1 MSVKIN
7 GEEFKIYL
15 QDTLDTIKERY
26 CRDNDTI
33 PKLCYMNI
41 IKQNNISSFES
52 KKIGSVNISMLREN
66 AYDINP
72 LEGAEIEAKSFS
84 QFYLE
89 ADIDENDFDRSFNKF
104 VIDALEL
111 FPFSS
116 RDEVFFTYIIITN
129 SDPVNEEDYSDSY
142 ERAIEQYTELIDK
155 KNEYALYFSFYKKE
169 LETLSLKVENNIN
182 QSESVKAIVNSVLQ
196 EEDDEKYEEP
206 KVIKTH
212 LKLTEYTYNGS
223 FKYSIDIY
231 DFFSKFKTT
240 KICPYIR
247 LGKYHKVYNGV
258 RIIDE
263 EWFEEYL
270 EDNDAVAQMFISGKK
285 QPPSAPFSE
294 REQSD
299 ELSNPVL
306 GASISNYYLVQ
317 ITQLSEDKGVFTFNI
332 NINVNEQ
339 MDLTEDEI
347 FERTISYFSYP
358 LIDLGLR
365 KDFGKG
371 YFVMK
376 GLEVS
381 DELFFD
387 TCLNDEKVNNIIFID
402 EKYKIQKERGGIRFY
417 VSENNLE
424 TSIKCSLVKKVV
436 LKSNEDEAVAF
447 PNIVHARDFITVIQ
461 ITKGSSMAETLKLI
475 TLLENLLYYIQS
487 RQSSF
492 LKYYEKFMTNLKDID
507 AKYIKKKPKKDKKIT
522 LKDIYPQIFISGYAR
537 FCQPVAPSVIS
548 REEYENDLEEGND
561 AMIYPRNEEEG
572 PQDYYSCKS
581 DTKYKYVGI
590 KENSLA
596 NKDQFRFLP
605 CCFEKDQRNVDKLR
619 YKYENYKEDEDE
631 SGFKLLIKSKKIL
644 QEKQYGYLPQN
655 IAYTFT
661 ISNEDSLTG
670 KSRFLRT
677 GIKKSENSA
686 LYCIKKAL
694 NLDESTNDMRK
705 SISKVIKNNLASQY
719 GLKPKEVKNILENKL
734 NIDPEIFLEILENV
748 FKVNIIL
755 FCRNR
760 ISNKEGSMCKPK
772 FKKFFILNPSKKL
785 YDKTVILY
793 KTDGGEFDKLDFPHT
808 ELVVLENNVKTEDN
822 VGEITTVFNSRDTF
836 ISNLYAMYYSYVE
849 TKYMKTN
856 LKNKIIGQVDD
867 GNGKIRILHIKYK
880 NETINILT
888 SPCANFPL
896 TQFLDDEKVVYTT
909 KTTLINPSIVI
920 DFFMDEKINDIRK
933 VIIASKVVGLYA
945 KKEDLEMYVPCDIS
959 TSDFSKL
966 PGSTNVREYDRK
978 KELPAPTSLTFSILQ
993 QYNSFL
999 KISNS
1004 IISYS
1009 LFLFSN
1015 LFQYEMKNLFLT
1027 KDEEEFIKE
1036 LKAIVVKFDNYIV
1049 IENGKNYENLT
1060 RELTLENNDIINDK
1074 KIVVSSVEIK
1084 KKVLY
1089 CLYVQMKHN
1098 LSALIEY
1105 KYKKY
1110 VDNFYTSSKDFK
1122 TLNEEQ
1128 NIFYTMKEIRLYMI
1142 PIVNPYKINYE
1153 IPHDDDFSFYYKN
1166 LNIDE
1171 EIVFRAIKSTSIEHA
1186 LSMSKQWAR
1195 NKSVSIYTENVV
1207 DPDSVNFN
1215 IYEMEDEYSVKIH
1228 NFTGGNDVNIFQILL
1243 ANIENEI
1250 KIYALLPV

>member
-7 GEEFKIYL
+7 REEFKIYL

-26 CRDNDTI
+26 CRDNNTI

-52 KKIGSVNISMLREN
+52 KKVGSTTLSMLNEN
-66 AYDINP
+66 AYDVNP
-72 LEGAEIEAKSFS
+72 LEGAEIEAKTFS
-84 QFYLE
+84 DFYLE
-89 ADIDENDFDRSFNKF
+89 AEINEDDFDRSFNKF

-129 SDPVNEEDYSDSY
+129 SDPVNEETYSDSY
-142 ERAIEQYTELIDK
+142 ETAIEQRTELIDK

-169 LETLSLKVENNIN
+169 LETLSLRVENNIN
-182 QSESVKAIVNSVLQ
+182 QSESIKAIVNSVLQ
-196 EEDDEKYEEP
+196 EEDDEKYETLN
-206 KVIKTH
+206 VVKTD

-247 LGKYHKVYNGV
+247 LGKYHKVYSGV
-258 RIIDE
+258 RITDE
-263 EWFEEYL
+263 EWFEDYL
-270 EDNDAVAQMFISGKK
+270 EDNDTVTQMFISGKK
-285 QPPSAPFSE
+285 QTDAG
-294 REQSD
+294 SD
-299 ELSNPVL
+299 
-306 GASISNYYLVQ
+306 ISNYYLVQ
-317 ITQLSEDKGVFTFNI
+317 ITQLTEDKGIFTFNI
-332 NINVNEQ
+332 KINVNEQ

-376 GLEVS
+376 GLDIS

-424 TSIKCSLVKKVV
+424 TSIKCSLVKKIV

-487 RQSSF
+487 RQNSF
-492 LKYYEKFMTNLKDID
+492 LKYYEKFMTNLKDIN
-507 AKYIKKKPKKDKKIT
+507 AKFTKKKPKKDKKIT

-537 FCQPVAPSVIS
+537 FCQPVAPSVITQD
-548 REEYENDLEEGND
+548 EYADDIKSGID
-561 AMIYPRNEEEG
+561 AMVYPRNEEEG
-572 PQDYYSCKS
+572 PQDYYSCKT

-590 KENSLA
+590 KENSLS

-605 CCFEKDQRNVDKLR
+605 CCFEKDQKTGDKLR

-694 NLDESTNDMRK
+694 DLDESINDMRK
-705 SISKVIKNNLASQY
+705 TISNVIKNNLASQY
-719 GLKPKEVKNILENKL
+719 GLKPKEIENILEQNL
-734 NIDPEIFLEILENV
+734 NIDPELFLEILENV

-760 ISNKEGSMCKPK
+760 ISNKDGSMCKPK
-772 FKKFFILNPSKKL
+772 FKKFYILNPNKKL
-785 YDKTVILY
+785 YDKTIILY
-793 KTDGGEFDKLDFPHT
+793 KTDGGEFDKLDYPHT
-808 ELVVLENNVKTEDN
+808 ELVVLENNIKSEDN
-822 VGEITTVFNSRDTF
+822 VGEITTLFNNRDTF
-836 ISNLYAMYYSYVE
+836 ISNLYAMYYSFVE
-849 TKYMKTN
+849 TKYTKTN

-867 GNGKIRILHIKYK
+867 GNGKIRLLHIKYK
-880 NETINILT
+880 NEIINILT

-896 TQFLDDEKVVYTT
+896 TQFLDGEKPLYNTE
-909 KTTLINPSIVI
+909 TTLINPSIVV
-920 DFFMDEKINDIRK
+920 DFFMDEKITDIRK
-933 VIIASKVVGLYA
+933 VIIASKVVGLYC

-959 TSDFSKL
+959 NSEFSKL
-966 PGSTNVREYDRK
+966 PGSTNVREYDSK

-1009 LFLFSN
+1009 MFLFSN

-1027 KDEEEFIKE
+1027 KDEQAFMKE
-1036 LKAIVVKFDNYIV
+1036 LKAIIVKFDNYLLV
-1049 IENGKNYENLT
+1049 ENDKKYDNLT
-1060 RELTLENNDIINDK
+1060 RELSLENNDIIKDK

-1089 CLYVQMKHN
+1089 CLYIQMKHN

-1110 VDNFYTSSKDFK
+1110 VNNFYTSSKDFK
-1122 TLNEEQ
+1122 SLNEEQ

-1142 PIVNPYKINYE
+1142 PIINPYKINYE
-1153 IPHDDDFSFYYKN
+1153 IPYYDDFSFYYKN
-1166 LNIDE
+1166 INIDE
-1171 EIVFRAIKSTSIEHA
+1171 ETVFRAIKSTSIEHA
-1186 LSMSKQWAR
+1186 LSYSKQWSK
-1195 NKSVSIYTENVV
+1195 NKTVSVYTENVV

-1215 IYEMEDEYSVKIH
+1215 IYEMVDEYSVKIH
-1228 NFTGGNDVNIFQILL
+1228 SFTNRKDPNRFRILL

>member
-41 IKQNNISSFES
+41 IKQNNITSFEN
-52 KKIGSVNISMLREN
+52 KKIGSVNISMLKEN
-66 AYDINP
+66 SYDINP
-72 LEGAEIEAKSFS
+72 LEGAEIEVKTFS
-84 QFYLE
+84 QFYLD
-89 ADIDENDFDRSFNKF
+89 ADIDEDDFDRSFNKF

-111 FPFSS
+111 FSFSS

-129 SDPVNEEDYSDSY
+129 SDPINEDDYSESY

-155 KNEYALYFSFYKKE
+155 KNDYASYFSFYKKE
-169 LETLSLKVENNIN
+169 LETLSIRVENTIN
-182 QSESVKAIVNSVLQ
+182 KSETVKAIVNSVLQ
-196 EEDDEKYEEP
+196 DDEKYEAP
-206 KVIKTH
+206 KVVKTD

-247 LGKYHKVYNGV
+247 LGKYHKVYNGI

-263 EWFEEYL
+263 EWFEGL
-270 EDNDAVAQMFISGKK
+270 IEDNDTIAQMFISGKK
-285 QPPSAPFSE
+285 DEDISA
-294 REQSD
+294 D
-299 ELSNPVL
+299 
-306 GASISNYYLVQ
+306 ISNYYLVQ
-317 ITQLSEDKGVFTFNI
+317 ITQLLEDKGIFTFNI
-332 NINVNEQ
+332 TINVNEQ

-347 FERTISYFSYP
+347 FERTISFFTYP
-358 LIDLGLR
+358 LIDLGLK

-376 GLEVS
+376 GLEIS

-424 TSIKCSLVKKVV
+424 TSIKCSLVKKII
-436 LKSNEDEAVAF
+436 LKSNENEAVAF
-447 PNIVHARDFITVIQ
+447 PHIVHARDFITVIQ
-461 ITKGSSMAETLKLI
+461 ITKGSNMAETLKLI

-487 RQSSF
+487 RQNSF

-507 AKYIKKKPKKDKKIT
+507 SKHIKKKPKKDKKIT

-537 FCQPVAPSVIS
+537 FCQPVAPSIIS
-548 REEYENDLEEGND
+548 RDEYEEDIKEGID
-561 AMIYPRNEEEG
+561 AMVYPRNEEEG

-590 KENSLA
+590 KENSLS
-596 NKDQFRFLP
+596 NKDQIRFLP

-661 ISNEDSLTG
+661 ISNEDVLTG

-677 GIKKSENSA
+677 GVKKGENSA

-694 NLDESTNDMRK
+694 NLDENINNMRK
-705 SISKVIKNNLASQY
+705 SISKVVKNNLASQY
-719 GLKPKEVKNILENKL
+719 GLKPKEIKNILENNL

-760 ISNKEGSMCKPK
+760 ISNKDGSMCKPK
-772 FKKFFILNPSKKL
+772 FKKFFILNPNKKL
-785 YDKTVILY
+785 YDKTVLLY
-793 KTDGGEFDKLDFPHT
+793 KTDGGEFDKLDYPHT
-808 ELVVLENNVKTEDN
+808 ELIVLENNIKSEDN
-822 VGEITTVFNSRDTF
+822 VGEITTVFNSKDIF
-836 ISNLYAMYYSYVE
+836 ISNLYAMYYSFIE

-867 GNGKIRILHIKYK
+867 GNGKIRLLYIKYK

-896 TQFLDDEKVVYTT
+896 TQFLDDEKPIYTN

-920 DFFMDEKINDIRK
+920 DFFMDENITDIRK
-933 VIIASKVVGLYA
+933 IIIASKVVGLYA
-945 KKEDLEMYVPCDIS
+945 KKEDLEMYIPCDIS
-959 TSDFSKL
+959 TSEFSKL
-966 PGSTNVREYDRK
+966 PGSTNIKEYDRK
-978 KELPAPTSLTFSILQ
+978 KEFPAPTSLTFSILQ

-1009 LFLFSN
+1009 MFLFSN

-1027 KDEEEFIKE
+1027 KNEEDFLRE
-1036 LKAIVVKFDNYIV
+1036 LKDILVKFDNYLV
-1049 IENGKNYENLT
+1049 IQNNKTYDNLT
-1060 RELTLENNDIINDK
+1060 RELTLENNDIINNR
-1074 KIVVSSVEIK
+1074 KIVVPSSEIK

-1089 CLYVQMKHN
+1089 CLYLQMKHN
-1098 LSALIEY
+1098 LASLIEY
-1105 KYKKY
+1105 KHKKY

-1142 PIVNPYKINYE
+1142 PIINPYKVYYE
-1153 IPHDDDFSFYYKN
+1153 IQDEISFYYKN
-1166 LNIDE
+1166 TNIDE
-1171 EIVFRAIKSTSIEHA
+1171 ETVFRAIKSNSIEQA
-1186 LSMSKQWAR
+1186 ISYSKQWFK
-1195 NKSVSIYTENVV
+1195 NKSVSLYTESVV

-1228 NFTGGNDVNIFQILL
+1228 EFMGKNDKDICQILL

>member
-7 GEEFKIYL
+7 REEFKIYL

-26 CRDNDTI
+26 CRDNNTI

-52 KKIGSVNISMLREN
+52 KKVGSTTLSMLNEN
-66 AYDINP
+66 AYDVNP
-72 LEGAEIEAKSFS
+72 LEGAEIEAKTFS
-84 QFYLE
+84 DFYLE
-89 ADIDENDFDRSFNKF
+89 AEINEDDFDRSFNKF
-104 VIDALEL
+104 VIDALEI

-129 SDPVNEEDYSDSY
+129 SDPVNEETYSDSY
-142 ERAIEQYTELIDK
+142 ETAIEQRTELIDK

-169 LETLSLKVENNIN
+169 LETLSLRVENNIN
-182 QSESVKAIVNSVLQ
+182 QSESIKAIVNSVLQ
-196 EEDDEKYEEP
+196 EEDDEKYETLN
-206 KVIKTH
+206 VVKTD

-231 DFFSKFKTT
+231 DIFSKFKTT

-247 LGKYHKVYNGV
+247 LGKYHKVYSGV
-258 RIIDE
+258 RITDE
-263 EWFEEYL
+263 EWFEDYL
-270 EDNDAVAQMFISGKK
+270 EDNDTVAQMFISGKK
-285 QPPSAPFSE
+285 QTDAG
-294 REQSD
+294 SD
-299 ELSNPVL
+299 
-306 GASISNYYLVQ
+306 ISNYYLVQ
-317 ITQLSEDKGVFTFNI
+317 ITQLTEDKGIFTFNI
-332 NINVNEQ
+332 KINVNEQ

-371 YFVMK
+371 YFAMK
-376 GLEVS
+376 GLDIS

-424 TSIKCSLVKKVV
+424 TSIKCSLVKKIV

-487 RQSSF
+487 RQNSF
-492 LKYYEKFMTNLKDID
+492 LKYYEKFMTNLKDIN
-507 AKYIKKKPKKDKKIT
+507 AKFTKKKPKKDKKIT

-537 FCQPVAPSVIS
+537 FCQPVAPSIITQD
-548 REEYENDLEEGND
+548 EYEDDLKSGID

-572 PQDYYSCKS
+572 PQDYYSCKT

-590 KENSLA
+590 KENSLS

-605 CCFEKDQRNVDKLR
+605 CCFEKDQKTGDKLR

-694 NLDESTNDMRK
+694 DLDESINDMRK
-705 SISKVIKNNLASQY
+705 TISKVIKNNLASQY
-719 GLKPKEVKNILENKL
+719 GLKPKEIENILKQNL
-734 NIDPEIFLEILENV
+734 NIDPELFLEILENV

-760 ISNKEGSMCKPK
+760 ISNKDGSMCKPK
-772 FKKFFILNPSKKL
+772 FKKFYILNPNKKL
-785 YDKTVILY
+785 YDKTIILY
-793 KTDGGEFDKLDFPHT
+793 KTDGGEFDKLEYPHT
-808 ELVVLENNVKTEDN
+808 ELVVLENNIKSEDN
-822 VGEITTVFNSRDTF
+822 VGEITTLFNNRDTF
-836 ISNLYAMYYSYVE
+836 ISNLYAMYYSFVE
-849 TKYMKTN
+849 TKYTKTN

-909 KTTLINPSIVI
+909 KTTLIKPSIVI
-920 DFFMDEKINDIRK
+920 DFFMDERITDIRK

-959 TSDFSKL
+959 NSEFSKL
-966 PGSTNVREYDRK
+966 PGSTNVKEYDRR
-978 KELPAPTSLTFSILQ
+978 KELPAPTSLTFSILE

-1009 LFLFSN
+1009 MFLFSN

-1027 KDEEEFIKE
+1027 KDEQAFIKE
-1036 LKAIVVKFDNYIV
+1036 LKEIIVKFDNYLLV
-1049 IENGKNYENLT
+1049 ENDKKYENLT
-1060 RELTLENNDIINDK
+1060 RELRLENNDIIKDK

-1089 CLYVQMKHN
+1089 CLYIQMKHN

-1110 VDNFYTSSKDFK
+1110 VNNFYTSSKDFK
-1122 TLNEEQ
+1122 SLNEEQ

-1142 PIVNPYKINYE
+1142 PIINPYKINYE
-1153 IPHDDDFSFYYKN
+1153 IPYYDDFSFYYKN
-1166 LNIDE
+1166 INIDE
-1171 EIVFRAIKSTSIEHA
+1171 ETVFRAIKSTSIEHA
-1186 LSMSKQWAR
+1186 LSYSKQWSK
-1195 NKSVSIYTENVV
+1195 NKTVSVYTENVV

-1215 IYEMEDEYSVKIH
+1215 IYEMVDEYSVKIH
-1228 NFTGGNDVNIFQILL
+1228 SFTNRKDPNRFRILL

>member
-72 LEGAEIEAKSFS
+72 LEGAEIEAKTFS

-89 ADIDENDFDRSFNKF
+89 AEIDEDDFDRSFNKF

-111 FPFSS
+111 FSFSS

-129 SDPVNEEDYSDSY
+129 SDPVNEEDYSESY

-155 KNEYALYFSFYKKE
+155 KNEYASYFSFYKKE
-169 LETLSLKVENNIN
+169 LENLSLRVENNIN
-182 QSESVKAIVNSVLQ
+182 KSESVKAIVNLVLQ
-196 EEDDEKYEEP
+196 EDDEKYEEI
-206 KVIKTH
+206 KVVKSD

-223 FKYSIDIY
+223 FKYSVDIY

-263 EWFEEYL
+263 EWFEDYL
-270 EDNDAVAQMFISGKK
+270 EDNDVIAQMFFSGKK
-285 QPPSAPFSE
+285 KT
-294 REQSD
+294 D
-299 ELSNPVL
+299 EDIL
-306 GASISNYYLVQ
+306 SISNYYLVQ
-317 ITQLSEDKGVFTFNI
+317 ITQVSEDKGIFTFNI

-347 FERTISYFSYP
+347 FERTISYFTYP
-358 LIDLGLR
+358 LIDLGLK

-376 GLEVS
+376 GLEIS

-475 TLLENLLYYIQS
+475 SLFENLLMYIQS
-487 RQSSF
+487 RKKSF
-492 LKYYEKFMTNLKDID
+492 LEYYGKFMTKLEDID
-507 AKYIKKKPKKDKKIT
+507 AKLIKKKPKEKKDIT
-522 LKDIYPQIFISGYAR
+522 LKEIYPQIFISGYAR
-537 FCQPVAPSVIS
+537 FCQPVAPKTIS
-548 REEYENDLEEGND
+548 QEEYENDLEEGID

-572 PQDYYSCKS
+572 PQDYYSCKH

-590 KENSLA
+590 KENSLS

-605 CCFEKDQRNVDKLR
+605 CCFEKDQKSGDKLR
-619 YKYENYKEDEDE
+619 QKYENYKEDEDE

-655 IAYTFT
+655 ISYTFT
-661 ISNEDSLTG
+661 IVNEDCLTG

-677 GIKKSENSA
+677 GIKKGEYSA

-694 NLDESTNDMRK
+694 NLDITIKDMIK
-705 SISKVIKNNLASQY
+705 EISKVIKNNFVSQY
-719 GLKPKEVKNILENKL
+719 GLKPKEIKNILEQNL
-734 NIDPEIFLEILENV
+734 NIDPELFLEILENV

-755 FCRNR
+755 FCRDR
-760 ISNKEGSMCKPK
+760 LSNKEGSMCKPK
-772 FKKFFILNPSKKL
+772 FKKFFILNPNKRL
-785 YDKTVILY
+785 YDKTIMLY
-793 KTDGGEFDKLDFPHT
+793 KTDGGEFDNLPYPHT
-808 ELVVLENNVKTEDN
+808 ELIVLENDVKVDDS
-822 VGEITTVFNSRDTF
+822 VGDITTVFFKDKF
-836 ISNLYAMYYSYVE
+836 ISNLYAMYYSFVE
-849 TKYMKTN
+849 TKYIKSD
-856 LKNKIIGQVDD
+856 LKNKIIGQIDD
-867 GNGKIRILHIKYK
+867 GNGKIRLLKIKYK
-880 NETINILT
+880 DEIINILT

-896 TQFLDDEKVVYTT
+896 TQFLENEKPIYTN
-909 KTTLINPSIVI
+909 KIQVINPSII
-920 DFFMDEKINDIRK
+920 IEFFTDEGIKDIRK
-933 VIIASKVVGLYA
+933 ILVSNTVVGLYG
-945 KKEDLEMYVPCDIS
+945 KKGDLEMYIPCNEKTDE
-959 TSDFSKL
+959 FLKL
-966 PGSTNVREYDRK
+966 PGSTIIKEYDSK
-978 KELPAPTSLTFSILQ
+978 KELPAPSSLTFSILN
-993 QYNSFL
+993 QYNLFL

-1009 LFLFSN
+1009 MFLFSN

-1027 KDEEEFIKE
+1027 KDENEFIEKI
-1036 LKAIVVKFDNYIV
+1036 KAILVVFENKHLIV
-1049 IENGKNYENLT
+1049 DINKKYDNLT

-1074 KIVVSSVEIK
+1074 KIVVSSIEIK

-1089 CLYVQMKHN
+1089 CLYVEMKHN
-1098 LSALIEY
+1098 LSALIDY
-1105 KYKKY
+1105 KYRKY
-1110 VDNFYTSSKDFK
+1110 VNNFYTSSKDFK
-1122 TLNEEQ
+1122 VSEGEQ
-1128 NIFYTMKEIRLYMI
+1128 NVFYTIKEIRLYMI
-1142 PIVNPYKINYE
+1142 PIINPYKVYYE
-1153 IPHDDDFSFYYKN
+1153 IPDEVSFYYKN
-1166 LNIDE
+1166 INIDE
-1171 EIVFRAIKSTSIEHA
+1171 ETVFRAIKSSSIEQA
-1186 LSMSKQWAR
+1186 ISYSKQWAR
-1195 NKSVSIYTENVV
+1195 NKSVSIYTESVV
-1207 DPDSVNFN
+1207 DPNSVNF
-1215 IYEMEDEYSVKIH
+1215 ILYEMIDEYSIKTH
-1228 NFTGGNDVNIFQILL
+1228 EFMGKNDRDICQILIV
-1243 ANIENEI
+1243 NIENEI

>member
-7 GEEFKIYL
+7 GEEFNIYL
-15 QDTLDTIKERY
+15 QDTLETIKERY

-41 IKQNNISSFES
+41 TKQNNISSFES

-66 AYDINP
+66 VYDVNP
-72 LEGAEIEAKSFS
+72 LEGAEIEAKTFS
-84 QFYLE
+84 QFYLD
-89 ADIDENDFDRSFNKF
+89 ADIDEDDFDRSFNKF

-111 FPFSS
+111 FSFSS

-129 SDPVNEEDYSDSY
+129 SDPVNEADYSESY

-155 KNEYALYFSFYKKE
+155 KNEYAAYFSFYKKE
-169 LETLSLKVENNIN
+169 LETLSTRVENNIN
-182 QSESVKAIVNSVLQ
+182 KSESVKAIVNSVLQ
-196 EEDDEKYEEP
+196 EENEEKYIEAP
-206 KVIKTH
+206 VVVKSD

-223 FKYSIDIY
+223 FKYSVDIY

-247 LGKYHKVYNGV
+247 LGKYHKVYSGV

-263 EWFEEYL
+263 EWFEEYS
-270 EDNDAVAQMFISGKK
+270 EDTEAVAQMFISGKK
-285 QPPSAPFSE
+285 H
-294 REQSD
+294 SD
-299 ELSNPVL
+299 ELSNTARDPGSLVL
-306 GASISNYYLVQ
+306 GADISNYYLVQ
-317 ITQLSEDKGVFTFNI
+317 ITQLSEDKGIFTFNI

-339 MDLTEDEI
+339 MELTEDEI
-347 FERTISYFSYP
+347 FERTISYFTYP
-358 LIDLGLR
+358 LIDLGLK

-387 TCLNDEKVNNIIFID
+387 TCLNDSKVNNIIFID

-492 LKYYEKFMTNLKDID
+492 IKYYEKFMTNLKDID

-537 FCQPVAPSVIS
+537 FCQPVAPSIIS
-548 REEYENDLEEGND
+548 QEEYENDLEEGID

-581 DTKYKYVGI
+581 DAKYKYVGI

-605 CCFEKDQRNVDKLR
+605 CCFEKDQRNIDKLR

-661 ISNEDSLTG
+661 ISNEDILTG

-694 NLDESTNDMRK
+694 NLDENVKDMRK
-705 SISKVIKNNLASQY
+705 SISNVIKNNLASQY
-719 GLKPKEVKNILENKL
+719 GLKPKEIKNIFENNL
-734 NIDPEIFLEILENV
+734 NIDPELFLEILENV

-772 FKKFFILNPSKKL
+772 FKKFFILNPNKKL

-808 ELVVLENNVKTEDN
+808 ELVVLENNVKSEDN

-896 TQFLDDEKVVYTT
+896 TQFLDNEKPIYTT
-909 KTTLINPSIVI
+909 KTTLIEPSIVI

-966 PGSTNVREYDRK
+966 PGSTNIKEYDRK

-1009 LFLFSN
+1009 MFLFSN

-1036 LKAIVVKFDNYIV
+1036 LKAILVKFDIV
-1049 IENGKNYENLT
+1049 VENDKKYENLT
-1060 RELTLENNDIINDK
+1060 RELTLENNDIINNK

-1084 KKVLY
+1084 KKILY

-1098 LSALIEY
+1098 LKALIDY

-1142 PIVNPYKINYE
+1142 PIINPYKVYYE
-1153 IPHDDDFSFYYKN
+1153 IPDEISFYYKN
-1166 LNIDE
+1166 INIDE
-1171 EIVFRAIKSTSIEHA
+1171 ETVFRAIKSNSIEHA
-1186 LSMSKQWAR
+1186 ISYAKQWSK
-1195 NKSVSIYTENVV
+1195 NKSVSFYTENVV
-1207 DPDSVNFN
+1207 DPDNVNF
-1215 IYEMEDEYSVKIH
+1215 ILYEMVDEYSVKQHEFI
-1228 NFTGGNDVNIFQILL
+1228 GKNDRDICQILM